1 MVLESLVH
9 SSSYLLVQIGVVII
23 VATLF
28 AFIAKLFRQPLI
40 PAYIIT
46 GVILGP
52 LVFGLINDLDLV
64 KSLSE
69 IGIAFLL
76 FVVGLEID
84 IKKLKEVGW
93 IASIG
98 GLFQVLLVFL
108 LGYYV
113 STSLGFK
120 HEVSLYLGIALSFS
134 STMVVVKLLSD
145 KSEIDTLHGRI
156 ILGFLLMQDLIAM
169 IVLALMLGIGDGFSW
184 LVLLPILI
192 KSLVLLLLALVS
204 SWFIFPRLFDFAA
217 KSKEFLFLSSVTVC
231 FLFALVADVM
241 DFSIAIGAFIAG
253 VALAPLPYATD
264 VKGRVE
270 PIKDFFATIF
280 FVSLG
285 VQLVFTGLGSMIELI
300 LIFLSFILF
309 LKPLL
314 IFILGI
320 LFGYSSQ
327 VSFTAGVYLAQISEF
342 SLILI
347 SSALVLGNVSAPVF
361 SLIVLLM
368 ALSVVTTSY
377 FIEHAHSIY
386 GFQKNFLEWFERFSI
401 VKREK
406 LEYGNKSI
414 KKSAVLLGC
423 GKMGMMFIE
432 TLKKLKQDVVIL
444 DNNPKVIQN
453 LMTTKINCRYGDATS
468 RVILES
474 LNLKSVK
481 IIISTIPDLKVN
493 QFVLNYIKFINPEIL
508 VILTANRTK
517 EVLDLY
523 DLGADYVIVPRVISG
538 SNISE
543 MLLKVF
549 KSKKNLGIL
558 REENLRVLEKL
569 QSLGMG

>member
-156 ILGFLLMQDLIAM
+156 ILGFLL
-169 IVLALMLGIGDGFSW
+169 
-184 LVLLPILI
+184 
-192 KSLVLLLLALVS
+192 LLLALVS

-300 LIFLSFILF
+300 LIFLSFILV

-327 VSFTAGVYLAQISEF
+327 VSFTAGVYFSQISEF

-406 LEYGNKSI
+406 LEYGNKSV

-432 TLKKLKQDVVIL
+432 TLK
-444 DNNPKVIQN
+444 
-453 LMTTKINCRYGDATS
+453 
-468 RVILES
+468 
-474 LNLKSVK
+474 NLKV
-481 IIISTIPDLKVN
+481 
-493 QFVLNYIKFINPEIL
+493 
-508 VILTANRTK
+508 
-517 EVLDLY
+517 
-523 DLGADYVIVPRVISG
+523 
-538 SNISE
+538 
-543 MLLKVF
+543 
-549 KSKKNLGIL
+549 
-558 REENLRVLEKL
+558 
-569 QSLGMG
+569 